1 MIYEDYDQDDD
12 YDDDDDD
19 DGGDDEIC
27 FHGSPDCAD
36 VTSPLPIAVARAI
49 CSHLPV
55 IVIVIGIIIITIMTI
70 ILTTVIIT

>member
-1 MIYEDYDQDDD
+1 MAKMMTMTMTTTLMMVMRKKIL
-12 YDDDDDD
+12 
-19 DGGDDEIC
+19 
-27 FHGSPDCAD
+27 GSPDCAD

-70 ILTTVIIT
+70 ILTTIIIT